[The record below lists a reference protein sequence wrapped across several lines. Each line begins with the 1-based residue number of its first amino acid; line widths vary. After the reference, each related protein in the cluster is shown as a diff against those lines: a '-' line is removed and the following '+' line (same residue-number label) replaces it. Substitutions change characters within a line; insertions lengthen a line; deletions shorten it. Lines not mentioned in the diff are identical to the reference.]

1 MQDNKQEPKKPKRK
15 AIILNFGNRVFKN
28 FFANALFYFVLNSA
42 LVFSLIGYT
51 IDWVI
56 VDNAVTTQ
64 LFILVFT
71 LIEIVVRQ
79 LVHKLIPS
87 IMIYSFGSVGL
98 FITVISMFAADQ
110 LLSGFSFKN
119 PTTLVFFILILV
131 SSRFVI
137 YTILLRKKI
146 SKILDNQSKSQ
157 KK

>member
-1 MQDNKQEPKKPKRK
+1 
-15 AIILNFGNRVFKN
+15 
-28 FFANALFYFVLNSA
+28 
-42 LVFSLIGYT
+42 
-51 IDWVI
+51 
-56 VDNAVTTQ
+56 
-64 LFILVFT
+64 
-71 LIEIVVRQ
+71 
-79 LVHKLIPS
+79 
-87 IMIYSFGSVGL
+87 MIYSFGSVGL